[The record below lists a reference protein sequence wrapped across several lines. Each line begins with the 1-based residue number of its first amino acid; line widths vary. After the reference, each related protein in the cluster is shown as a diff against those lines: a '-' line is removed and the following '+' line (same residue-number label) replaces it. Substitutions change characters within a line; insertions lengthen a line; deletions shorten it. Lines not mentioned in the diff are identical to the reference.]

1 MLKSLIFL
9 RTFRYLSDVSI
20 NFKDKFNQLVK
31 KNYVLFLLFSM
42 CLTPLSFGQGN
53 DLYDI
58 VRNGSVAMLKEVI
71 KTDPD
76 FINRKNKDGYTP
88 LILACY
94 SGNAEVANYLIEN
107 VKDINSGSKFG
118 TPLMAASVKGYDKIV
133 DLLIDKGALVDA
145 TDPNGTTALHYAII
159 FGFDD
164 VAKRLIKAKASSS
177 LKDNRGKTALDY
189 AKMLGKTEIVKLIT
203 N

>member
-1 MLKSLIFL
+1 
-9 RTFRYLSDVSI
+9 
-20 NFKDKFNQLVK
+20 VK
-31 KNYVLFLLFSM
+31 KNYLLTFICSLLCTVVLSA
-42 CLTPLSFGQGN
+42 QGN
-53 DLYDI
+53 DMYDI
-58 VRNGSVAMLKEVI
+58 VRSGSVDMLKELV
-71 KTDPD
+71 KADPE

-94 SGNAEVANYLIEN
+94 SGNAEVANYLIN
-107 VKDINSGSKFG
+107 HSKDINSGSKYG

-133 DLLIDKGALVDA
+133 DLLIDKGADVNA

-164 VAKRLIKAKASSS
+164 VAKLLTKAKANPK

-189 AKMLGKTEIVKLIT
+189 AKMLGKTEIVKLLS
-203 N
+203 NK